1 MCKIL
6 EDVKFYINV
15 KNFYFMILKVD
26 FAEIQTLSDEQSIF

>member
-15 KNFYFMILKVD
+15 KNFYFMIFKVD